1 MYKTL
6 IVLPVIL
13 YRHEML
19 SLRLR
24 EKHKLRVFENKMLR
38 RIFGSRTEEVAGD
51 WRRLNNE
58 GLHNMYAL
66 PNSIRVTK
74 SRRMR

>member
-1 MYKTL
+1 
-6 IVLPVIL
+6 
-13 YRHEML
+13 
-19 SLRLR
+19 
-24 EKHKLRVFENKMLR
+24 MLR

-66 PNSIRVTK
+66 PNSIRMIK
-74 SRRMR
+74 SRRLRWAGHIGYVGEMRNAYILIGKSEG